1 MFSIVHLIWIAI
13 CLLVIFV
20 SIFTIKKKQLS
31 MQRILSCACVVC
43 VASEV
48 IKVFSSMELV
58 PSADGTTMY
67 PYMLPQHLP
76 FHLCSIQII
85 IIFIVR
91 FASNVKLK
99 NTLLAFLYPTCIIGA
114 VLALVMPSIFTGGT
128 LELSQAFTHPLAY
141 QYFLYHSMLII
152 LGISVIIIK
161 AVDLTRKH
169 YFSTIGILG
178 TLAFISV
185 YLNSMLAAPT
195 YISGQLQHVDY
206 TPNFFFTVKLPFDIV
221 YTEIWQWYLYVGC
234 IAVLAIIV
242 IALFYLPFFRSK
254 K

>member
-1 MFSIVHLIWIAI
+1 MFSTVHLIWLAI
-13 CLLVIFV
+13 SIVIIII
-20 SIFTIKKKQLS
+20 SLKTIKSRTVTLDKL
-31 MQRILSCACVVC
+31 LTVACFVC
-43 VASEV
+43 IVSEV
-48 IKVFSSMELV
+48 IKVFSSMQLV

-85 IIFIVR
+85 IIFY
-91 FASNVKLK
+91 VKFTK
-99 NTLLAFLYPTCIIGA
+99 NIKIRETLLAFMYPTCIIGA
-114 VLALVMPSIFTGGT
+114 VLALIMPSIFTGGT
-128 LELSQAFTHPLAY
+128 LELTQGFTHPLAY

-152 LGISVIIIK
+152 LGAGIIVTK
-161 AVDLTRKH
+161 EVKLRKKH

-178 TLAFISV
+178 ILAFISV

-195 YISGQLQHVDY
+195 YISGKLMHVDY

-234 IAVLAIIV
+234 IVFAAVII
-242 IALFYLPFFRSK
+242 IALFYIPFFRRK
-254 K
+254 

>member
-1 MFSIVHLIWIAI
+1 MFSTVHLIWLTISLI
-13 CLLVIFV
+13 IIVVSLKIIKDRKVTLDKLLSV
-20 SIFTIKKKQLS
+20 
-31 MQRILSCACVVC
+31 ACVACIV
-43 VASEV
+43 SEF
-48 IKVFSSMELV
+48 IKVFSSMQLV

-85 IIFIVR
+85 IIFY
-91 FASNVKLK
+91 VKFTK
-99 NTLLAFLYPTCIIGA
+99 NSRAREVMLAFLYPTCIIGA
-114 VLALVMPSIFTGGT
+114 VLALIMPSIFTGGT
-128 LELSQAFTHPLAY
+128 LELTQAFTHPLAY

-152 LGISVIIIK
+152 LGTSVIITK
-161 AVDLTRKH
+161 EVELRRKH

-178 TLAFISV
+178 ILAFVSV

-195 YISGQLQHVDY
+195 YISGELMHVDY
-206 TPNFFFTVKLPFDIV
+206 TPNFFFTVKLPFEIV

-234 IAVLAIIV
+234 IILAAIV
-242 IALFYLPFFRSK
+242 IIALFYLPFFRK